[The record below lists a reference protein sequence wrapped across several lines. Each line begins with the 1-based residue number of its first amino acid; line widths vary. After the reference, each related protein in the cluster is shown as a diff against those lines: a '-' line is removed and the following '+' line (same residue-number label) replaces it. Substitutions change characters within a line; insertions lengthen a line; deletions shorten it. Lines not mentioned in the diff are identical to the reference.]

1 MTRLAA
7 TLEELVNGF
16 DLVSEQRPLP
26 RHAVLRAGHEIDLMA
41 NSSVGWQL
49 SWDLVR
55 KNVRVHAGGL
65 VAWVTWLP

>member
-1 MTRLAA
+1 MTRLEA

-16 DLVSEQRPLP
+16 DLISRQRPLP
-26 RHAVLRAGHEIDLMA
+26 RHAVLRAGREIDLVA

-55 KNVRVHAGGL
+55 KNVRVLAGGL
-65 VAWVTWLP
+65 VDWVT